1 MERKGAARMLPLIAF
16 VTKNRL
22 GYFAAQC
29 GGGGKSGRFAS
40 MSRFVSLRVY
50 RWMHDLLGLCMCLI
64 GEAMDTTRSF
74 LWVFHV

>member
-1 MERKGAARMLPLIAF
+1 MERKGTARTLPLIAF

-22 GYFAAQC
+22 GFFAVQC
-29 GGGGKSGRFAS
+29 GGGGKSGRSAG
-40 MSRFVSLRVY
+40 MSWFVSLRVY

-74 LWVFHV
+74 LRVFHV